1 MIRLDKVNREVIEEE
16 KRAKQRAKND
26 RARVVKKEKL
36 EKIQRE
42 LIGKVEK
49 RNSKKPNVKDRL
61 GAPIRKRK

>member
-42 LIGKVEK
+42 LIGTVEK
-49 RNSKKPNVKDRL
+49 RNSKKQNVKDRL
-61 GAPIRKRK
+61 GAQIRKRK